1 MWYEYIILIVLDLI
15 AASISGAVG
24 FGGAVLLLPFLTIMY
39 GAQVAIPVLTIS
51 QIFGNGA
58 RMSIGIKQIKW
69 KEVGLFLML
78 AIPFSVLLA
87 FGFAVIPKDIATR
100 VIGAVLILLVIIK
113 VISKIELKKWS
124 YN

>member
-1 MWYEYIILIVLDLI
+1 
-15 AASISGAVG
+15 
-24 FGGAVLLLPFLTIMY
+24 
-39 GAQVAIPVLTIS
+39 
-51 QIFGNGA
+51 
-58 RMSIGIKQIKW
+58 MSIGIKQIKW

-113 VISKIELKKWS
+113 VISKIELKKMVL
-124 YN
+124 